1 MTRRQC
7 QIFSMSRALNPE
19 YQARPIRARD
29 LSPRHKCENS
39 PSQRHQIVLEWPFE
53 RTLPGQGTGSHM
65 PQLRS
70 GAVK

>member
-29 LSPRHKCENS
+29 LSPRLKCENS
-39 PSQRHQIVLEWPFE
+39 PSQRYQIVLDGLLKEHSLVRELDP
-53 RTLPGQGTGSHM
+53 SCCN
-65 PQLRS
+65 
-70 GAVK
+70 